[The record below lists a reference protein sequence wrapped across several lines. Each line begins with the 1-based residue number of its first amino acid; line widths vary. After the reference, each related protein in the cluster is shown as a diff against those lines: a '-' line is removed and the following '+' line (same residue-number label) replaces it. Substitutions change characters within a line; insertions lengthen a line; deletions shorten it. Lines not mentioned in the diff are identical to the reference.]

1 MNATSKTT
9 LINAFIITL
18 AVVAMHTSQIV
29 DFARAPSWEDL
40 RVLLAILGTAAAP
53 LALSCMKSLGH
64 AVDYVRDRS
73 PYPEDRGRG

>member
-9 LINAFIITL
+9 LINAFII
-18 AVVAMHTSQIV
+18 
-29 DFARAPSWEDL
+29 RAPSWEDL